1 MDYSL
6 QHADTKHL
14 SPSQLVD
21 DTMLKTDIWIL
32 HKDDYNKKTPHRQN
46 STCLQNLHMQEK
58 ICIAFVSLYYNLN
71 NRGYNDDK
79 FVLS

>member
-6 QHADTKHL
+6 QHADTKHP

-21 DTMLKTDIWIL
+21 DTMHKIDIWIL
-32 HKDDYNKKTPHRQN
+32 HKYDYNKKTPQRQN

-58 ICIAFVSLYYNLN
+58 IGIAFASLYYNLN
-71 NRGYNDDK
+71 SRGYNDDK
-79 FVLS
+79 FALS

>member
-6 QHADTKHL
+6 QHADTKHP

-32 HKDDYNKKTPHRQN
+32 HKDDYNKKTPQRQN
-46 STCLQNLHMQEK
+46 STCL
-58 ICIAFVSLYYNLN
+58 
-71 NRGYNDDK
+71 
-79 FVLS
+79 